1 LGQASAVDGQ
11 VVCAVDHDEV
21 VGTFQQVVIMGRH
34 GRDKGVAADIAEG
47 AADDTAL
54 LRGFG

>member
-1 LGQASAVDGQ
+1 VDGQ

-34 GRDKGVAADIAEG
+34 GRDNGVAADIAEG